1 MQFYEFFEK
10 ICGFIPDQY
19 EGIQATAEIALPW
32 LFGIFALA
40 TCFCGQF
47 MHKVWNVCL
56 FFVIGFFVPLFI
68 LFVLFQPEG
77 RLFTVFEI
85 LCLALGI
92 VCAYYAQ
99 RLHRIRVA
107 VTTFLMVY
115 IAAPSF
121 LKFLGGGMSVFVGF
135 LLAIILA
142 FVSVK
147 YKYLTVMATTSFTGA
162 MLFWG
167 MVASKTGMSHVVVML
182 LTVLVGAIGLAVQ
195 CYIERKELKKSLTEV
210 KEVHK
215 KAKEYKRRK
224 NDGEDT

>member
-1 MQFYEFFEK
+1 MEFYEFFEK

-19 EGIQATAEIALPW
+19 KAIQMTAEAALPW

-40 TCFCGQF
+40 TCFCGHF
-47 MHKVWNVCL
+47 MHKVWNACL
-56 FFVIGFFVPLFI
+56 FFVLGFFVPLFI
-68 LFVLFQPEG
+68 LFVIFQPEG
-77 RLFTVFEI
+77 ILFTVFEI
-85 LCLALGI
+85 LCLILGI

-121 LKFLGGGMSVFVGF
+121 FEFLGRGMSVFVGF

-147 YKYLTVMATTSFTGA
+147 YKYLTVIVTTSFTGA
-162 MLFWG
+162 MLFWD
-167 MVASKTGMSHVVVML
+167 MAAAKTGMSHVVVML
-182 LTVLVGAIGLAVQ
+182 LTVLAGTAGLVTQ
-195 CYIERKELKKSLTEV
+195 CYIEREELKKSLTEV
-210 KEVHK
+210 KEVHR

-224 NDGEDT
+224 NNGEDA